1 MVSGGGGGRGVE
13 DAAAADV
20 GVREGLRRREGRDA
34 RRVGATRGAAGRH
47 PRAGAGAR
55 RDGVA
60 RDADVCGVA
69 ARARSARLCFV
80 FGGGLARRDGAAP
93 RCFLRQR
100 GSDVS

>member
-1 MVSGGGGGRGVE
+1 MGSGSARGGT
-13 DAAAADV
+13 AH
-20 GVREGLRRREGRDA
+20 
-34 RRVGATRGAAGRH
+34 AAG
-47 PRAGAGAR
+47 PRPCARAGAR
-55 RDGVA
+55 RDNVA